1 MWALI
6 LEASRLDE
14 IVEQVVRTLEF
25 SVLAKYA
32 FGLAQMFNGFYHRYP
47 ILNEEQADARLWRAA
62 GVAYVPRAVDAG
74 ARPHGHRG
82 AAPDVMA
89 VIGIT
94 PCNRLNDYV
103 ESVKRAGG
111 EPRVLSVDAPP
122 TLDGLD
128 GVLFT
133 GGGDVDPAHY
143 HDARHP
149 NTNEP
154 DAARD
159 AFELALAA
167 LALTKPTPRCSR
179 SAAGCR
185 WSTSPRAARSIQ
197 DIPAQVNQPL
207 GHQVDS
213 PSFAIA
219 HEVWVTTGTALARV
233 MQEELDGG
241 EVLQVNSR
249 HHQAIEKAAEGF
261 TVSATA
267 PDGVIEAIERPD
279 ARFCIAVQWHPE
291 NFWRT
296 GEFRSLFEEFVK
308 AAESR

>member
-1 MWALI
+1 
-6 LEASRLDE
+6 
-14 IVEQVVRTLEF
+14 
-25 SVLAKYA
+25 
-32 FGLAQMFNGFYHRYP
+32 
-47 ILNEEQADARLWRAA
+47 
-62 GVAYVPRAVDAG
+62 
-74 ARPHGHRG
+74 
-82 AAPDVMA
+82 MA

-94 PCNRLNDYV
+94 PSNRLNDYL

-111 EPRVLSVDAPP
+111 EPRVLSMDAPP

-133 GGGDVDPAHY
+133 GGGDVDPTHY
-143 HDARHP
+143 RDALHP

-154 DAARD
+154 DPARD
-159 AFELALAA
+159 AFELALAKLA
-167 LALTKPTPRCSR
+167 LAKGTPLLAICRGLQVVNV
-179 SAAGCR
+179 AAGG
-185 WSTSPRAARSIQ
+185 TLVQ
-197 DIPAQVNQPL
+197 DIPAQLNQAL

-219 HEVWVTTGTALARV
+219 HEVWVTAGTALARV
-233 MQEELDGG
+233 MQEELGDS

-249 HHQAIEKAAEGF
+249 HHQAIGKTAEGF
-261 TVSATA
+261 MISATA
-267 PDGVIEAIERPD
+267 PDGIVEAVERPA

-308 AAESR
+308 AAESQ

>member
-1 MWALI
+1 
-6 LEASRLDE
+6 
-14 IVEQVVRTLEF
+14 
-25 SVLAKYA
+25 
-32 FGLAQMFNGFYHRYP
+32 
-47 ILNEEQADARLWRAA
+47 
-62 GVAYVPRAVDAG
+62 
-74 ARPHGHRG
+74 
-82 AAPDVMA
+82 MA

-94 PCNRLNDYV
+94 PSNRLNDYL
-103 ESVKRAGG
+103 ESVRRAGG
-111 EPRVLSVDAPP
+111 EPRVLSMDAPP

-143 HDARHP
+143 GGDRHQD
-149 NTNEP
+149 TNEP
-154 DAARD
+154 DRARD
-159 AFELALAA
+159 AFELALAT
-167 LALTKPTPRCSR
+167 LALKADTPLLAICRGLQVVNV
-179 SAAGCR
+179 AAGG
-185 WSTSPRAARSIQ
+185 TLVQ
-197 DIPAQVNQPL
+197 HIPVQVNQPL

-213 PSFAIA
+213 PAYAIA
-219 HEVWVTTGTALARV
+219 HEVWVATDTALARV

-249 HHQAIEKAAEGF
+249 HHQAIDKTADGF

-267 PDGVIEAIERPD
+267 PDGVVEAIERRD

-308 AAESR
+308 AAESQ